1 MIRTPITGR
10 TLAVGRSPAVGRSTV
25 TRDTL
30 ETANMHAKGYIR
42 VDKNDSNAEY
52 FDNPLSSLFGKTYF
66 FIAKYEI
73 KNVGGV
79 AVSRADLTPW
89 VNISQVNAIIACAAV
104 GTGYHLPTI
113 WEVQAVNRDIES
125 VAANWTGGAVGSGM
139 LKKGNVGIVDAGS
152 YNGPDPDFGF
162 GQNEKAKLVLSNGEE
177 IWNWSGNIY
186 EWIYGDGA
194 SGTIGSGFRSVAAW
208 TEWNIDDLDEERIKL
223 GPSSRLWDAASNG
236 VGRYYGGVSTNAFR
250 RGGYWGNT
258 SYASVFTLL
267 LAYSPTAA
275 DYYIGFRCAR

>member
-1 MIRTPITGR
+1 MIRTLITGR
-10 TLAVGRSPAVGRSTV
+10 TPVSRSPSAVRLSAA
-25 TRDTL
+25 RFDL
-30 ETANMHAKGYIR
+30 ETANMHALGYIR

-52 FDNPLSSLFGKTYF
+52 FDNPLSSLYGKTYF
-66 FIAKYEI
+66 FVAKWEI

-113 WEVQAVNRDIES
+113 WEVQAINRDIES
-125 VAANWTGGAVGSGM
+125 VAANWTGGAVGSGL
-139 LKKGNVGIVDAGS
+139 LKRGNVGIVDAGS

-162 GQNEKAKLVLSNGEE
+162 GQDEKAKLVLTNGEE

-194 SGTIGSGFRSVAAW
+194 NGTIGAGFRDVAAW

-223 GPSSRLWDAASNG
+223 GPSSKLWNAANNG
-236 VGRYYGGVSTNAFR
+236 VGRYYGGVSTNAFI
-250 RGGYWGNT
+250 RGGNWIDGE
-258 SYASVFTLL
+258 SAGVFTLYL
-267 LAYSPTAA
+267 NRLPANAGTA
-275 DYYIGFRCAR
+275 IGFRCAR